1 MRNII
6 ASLII
11 FFSTISDIR
20 SEQQIEYTE
29 IKPYIIEKYDVD
41 LLLYTKVLLVANAN
55 SGPVFKAN
63 DILAIIGIESS
74 WNPKAK
80 SSHGAIGLTQ
90 IIPKYWKVDHKIE
103 TQVET
108 TYKILNE
115 YYSELKDKNKTII
128 AYNCGLT
135 NFKQGKCGK
144 KYLRKFNKE
153 LKEIEENEV

>member
-1 MRNII
+1 MSNQVKPFI
-6 ASLII
+6 LMVVGVNGVGKTT
-11 FFSTISDIR
+11 TIGKMAN
-20 SEQQIEYTE
+20 QFV
-29 IKPYIIEKYDVD
+29 KNGN
-41 LLLYTKVLLVANAN
+41 KVLLVATAN

-80 SSHGAIGLTQ
+80 SKDGAYGLTQ
-90 IIPKYWKVDHKIE
+90 IIPKYWKVDHKVE
-103 TQVET
+103 TQIET

-115 YYSELKDKNKTII
+115 YYNELKDKNKTII

-144 KYLRKFNKE
+144 RYLNKFNRE
-153 LKEIEENEV
+153 LKEITENDQV